1 MLIFLQKQNLMK
13 KKVKLIVDGSCINNG
28 AENADGAICAILCFE
43 EKLKL
48 VHELQKNIF
57 VLSKH
62 FTGVTNNQME
72 LSAVIYGLNFFVQNF
87 DCEEYSLSIES
98 DSAYVVSGIT
108 NWIHNWKK
116 KDWKIKSGEYRA
128 NTSLWKELDRLNI
141 LVNPEW
147 VKIARNSTILHDL
160 ADHLANHLALSQ
172 ICMPA
177 KQIQSLLQK
186 CKI

>member
-1 MLIFLQKQNLMK
+1 MGSIFLFKI
-13 KKVKLIVDGSCINNG
+13 LIVKN
-28 AENADGAICAILCFE
+28 ILCL
-43 EKLKL
+43 LKVIL
-48 VHELQKNIF
+48 HTLFQELQIG
-57 VLSKH
+57 
-62 FTGVTNNQME
+62 FTIG
-72 LSAVIYGLNFFVQNF
+72 
-87 DCEEYSLSIES
+87 
-98 DSAYVVSGIT
+98 
-108 NWIHNWKK
+108 K

-147 VKIARNSTILHDL
+147 VKIARNSTFLHDL